1 MLGLWLS
8 WSNNGQPRRNVI
20 PGIVIILTGYAMSA
34 HTQHSPLSG
43 AVHTVFGYTL
53 MAAGLARVVEIAFV
67 CRDRSYLA
75 LEEVSSWQYLSPY
88 LLFAAGF
95 IFQAANEERKS
106 STPRRSYVKLNR
118 CFRNCPGVEYRHR
131 PRLIHPSPILLS
143 FSHVPLY
150 VPHSHPLSKKKG

>member
-1 MLGLWLS
+1 M
-8 WSNNGQPRRNVI
+8 
-20 PGIVIILTGYAMSA
+20 
-34 HTQHSPLSG
+34 
-43 AVHTVFGYTL
+43 FGYTL

-106 STPRRSYVKLNR
+106 PPLPH
-118 CFRNCPGVEYRHR
+118 PG
-131 PRLIHPSPILLS
+131 L
-143 FSHVPLY
+143 
-150 VPHSHPLSKKKG
+150 